1 MRVADFTGHD
11 SIRAMA
17 EAVLS
22 GAPPRF
28 ALAGLSMGGYVA
40 QEIMRLAPERVL
52 RLALLDTSA
61 RTDGEDY
68 LSRRRGLLELAR
80 KGKFKGVTPALLPM
94 LIHPSRLDD
103 RALIEAI
110 TAMAARVGQPAFIC
124 QQTAIIGRL
133 DGRAGAVD
141 VQRVCSRKRCDHRA
155 PDLLYD
161 GAHALEVV
169 VGGHGKACLDY
180 VHAKL
185 VELVRQPE
193 LFGRGHRGPGRLFA
207 IPQRGI
213 ENRDLGHIVPIL
225 LRVLCQIKTGP
236 SLLRGPA
243 RRRVQSRSVRL
254 CRFPETDALS
264 PQE

>member
-1 MRVADFTGHD
+1 MSERTPLVLCPGLLCDEALWAHQLEHLADVAEMRVADFTRHD

-40 QEIMRLAPERVL
+40 QEIMRLAPERVS

-124 QQTAIIGRL
+124 QQTAIIGRV
-133 DGRAGAVD
+133 DGRA
-141 VQRVCSRKRCDHRA
+141 
-155 PDLLYD
+155 DLANIACPTLILCGREDSLTPLD
-161 GAHALEVV
+161 GH
-169 VGGHGKACLDY
+169 
-180 VHAKL
+180 
-185 VELVRQPE
+185 VEMAE
-193 LFGRGHRGPGRLFA
+193 A
-207 IPQRGI
+207 IPGA
-213 ENRDLGHIVPIL
+213 DLVVLGACGHLSTMERPDAVTAA
-225 LRVLCQIKTGP
+225 LRAWLAG
-236 SLLRGPA
+236 
-243 RRRVQSRSVRL
+243 
-254 CRFPETDALS
+254 
-264 PQE
+264 